1 MIHLENLHP
10 ILYLDLRQRQRQ
22 RSLLVL
28 ALLALALPALVIL
41 LGTFIDFS
49 FADLA
54 RCSPDTQGTAL
65 FYITFG
71 FQAAL
76 LLVLAPLGAA
86 DRISREREQRTLTA
100 LLNSPATAGSI
111 LCGKLLGAYAFDF
124 WLWALTLPI
133 PAIGAMWGGIP
144 FARCLFHS
152 ATVLLAAFLL
162 STVAMACSACSGR
175 TLHSYLRLGAVYL
188 VWFLL
193 CPILTGILTNLDSDS
208 FDLGDRLTAFL
219 LLGHNPFAP
228 AIYLLATWDVT
239 TPLPF
244 PFNAAFLP
252 LVALLWLLLILL
264 LIRLSL
270 RSLRSLL

>member
-54 RCSPDTQGTAL
+54 RWSPDTRGDAL

-71 FQAAL
+71 FQAAI

-100 LLNSPATAGSI
+100 LMNSPATAGSI
-111 LCGKLLGAYAFDF
+111 LWGKLLGAWAFDA
-124 WLWALTLPI
+124 WLWTLTLPI
-133 PAIGAMWGGIP
+133 PAIGSMWGGIP
-144 FARCLFHS
+144 FGRCLFHS
-152 ATVLLAAFLL
+152 ATLLLAGLLL
-162 STVAMACSACSGR
+162 STVAIACSACSGR
-175 TLHSYLRLGAVYL
+175 TLHAYLRLGAVYL

-193 CPILTGILTNLDSDS
+193 CPVLMGILDTTPDSANLGARMVS
-208 FDLGDRLTAFL
+208 FL
-219 LLGHNPFAP
+219 LLAHNPFAP
-228 AIYLLATWDVT
+228 AIYLLLTWN
-239 TPLPF
+239 LPTSLLF
-244 PFNAAFLP
+244 PYNAAFLP
-252 LVALLWLLLILL
+252 LAALLWLLILL
-264 LIRLSL
+264 PILRRSLRAL
-270 RSLRSLL
+270 RSLI

>member
-54 RCSPDTQGTAL
+54 RWSPDTRGDAL

-71 FQAAL
+71 FQGAI

-100 LLNSPATAGSI
+100 LMNSPATAGSI
-111 LCGKLLGAYAFDF
+111 LWGKLLGAWAFDA
-124 WLWALTLPI
+124 WLWTLTLPI
-133 PAIGAMWGGIP
+133 PAIGSMWGGIP
-144 FARCLFHS
+144 FGRCLFHS
-152 ATVLLAAFLL
+152 ATLLLAGLLL
-162 STVAMACSACSGR
+162 STVAIACSACSGR
-175 TLHSYLRLGAVYL
+175 TLHAYLRLGAVYL

-193 CPILTGILTNLDSDS
+193 CPVLMGILKTTPDSANLGARMVS
-208 FDLGDRLTAFL
+208 FL
-219 LLGHNPFAP
+219 LLAHNPFAP
-228 AIYLLATWDVT
+228 AIYLLLTWN
-239 TPLPF
+239 LPTSLLF
-244 PFNAAFLP
+244 PYNAAFLP
-252 LVALLWLLLILL
+252 LAALLWLLILL
-264 LIRLSL
+264 PILRRSLRAL
-270 RSLRSLL
+270 RSLI

>member
-49 FADLA
+49 FTDLA
-54 RCSPDTQGTAL
+54 RWSPDTRGDAL

-71 FQAAL
+71 FQGAI

-100 LLNSPATAGSI
+100 LMNSPATAGSI
-111 LCGKLLGAYAFDF
+111 LWGKLLGAWAFDA
-124 WLWALTLPI
+124 WLWTLTLPI
-133 PAIGAMWGGIP
+133 PAIGSMWGGIP
-144 FARCLFHS
+144 FGRCLFHS
-152 ATVLLAAFLL
+152 ATLLLAGVLL
-162 STVAMACSACSGR
+162 STVAIACSACSGR
-175 TLHSYLRLGAVYL
+175 TLHAYLRLGAVYL

-193 CPILTGILTNLDSDS
+193 CPVLMGILDTTPDSANLGARMVS
-208 FDLGDRLTAFL
+208 FL
-219 LLGHNPFAP
+219 LLAHNPFAP
-228 AIYLLATWDVT
+228 AIYLLLVRDLP

-244 PFNAAFLP
+244 PYNAAFLP
-252 LVALLWLLLILL
+252 LVALIWLLILL
-264 LIRLSL
+264 PILRRSLRAL
-270 RSLRSLL
+270 RSLI

>member
-54 RCSPDTQGTAL
+54 RCSPDTRGDAL

-71 FQAAL
+71 FQAAI

-100 LLNSPATAGSI
+100 LMNSPATAGSI
-111 LCGKLLGAYAFDF
+111 LWGKLLGAWAFDA
-124 WLWALTLPI
+124 WLWSLTLPI
-133 PAIGAMWGGIP
+133 PAIGSMWGGIP
-144 FARCLFHS
+144 FGRCLFHS
-152 ATVLLAAFLL
+152 ATLLLAGLLL
-162 STVAMACSACSGR
+162 STVAIACSACSGR
-175 TLHSYLRLGAVYL
+175 TLHAYLRLGAVYL

-193 CPILTGILTNLDSDS
+193 CPVLMGILDTTPDSANLGARMVS
-208 FDLGDRLTAFL
+208 FL
-219 LLGHNPFAP
+219 LLAHNPFAP
-228 AIYLLATWDVT
+228 AIYLLLTWNLP
-239 TPLPF
+239 TPLLF
-244 PFNAAFLP
+244 PYNAAFLP
-252 LVALLWLLLILL
+252 LAALLWLLILL
-264 LIRLSL
+264 PILRRSLRAL
-270 RSLRSLL
+270 RSLI

>member
-49 FADLA
+49 FSDLA
-54 RCSPDTQGTAL
+54 RWNPDIRGDTL

-71 FQAAL
+71 FQSAL

-100 LLNSPATAGSI
+100 LMNSPATAGSI
-111 LCGKLLGAYAFDF
+111 LWGKLLGAWAFDT
-124 WLWALTLPI
+124 WLWTLTLPI
-133 PAIGAMWGGIP
+133 PAIGSMWGGMP
-144 FARCLFHS
+144 FARCLYHS
-152 ATVLLAAFLL
+152 ATILLAAYLL
-162 STVAMACSACSGR
+162 STVAIACSACSGR
-175 TLHSYLRLGAVYL
+175 TLHAYLRIGAVYL

-193 CPILTGILTNLDSDS
+193 CPVLVGILANPDSNNL
-208 FDLGDRLTAFL
+208 GERLASFL
-219 LLGHNPFAP
+219 LLAHNPFAP
-228 AIYLLATWDVT
+228 AIYLLALHDAP
-239 TPLPF
+239 TPAPF
-244 PFNAAFLP
+244 PYNAAFLP
-252 LVALLWLLLILL
+252 LVALLWLLILL
-264 LIRLSL
+264 LILPRTL

>member
-54 RCSPDTQGTAL
+54 RWSPDTRGDAL

-71 FQAAL
+71 FQAAI

-100 LLNSPATAGSI
+100 LMNSPATAGSI
-111 LCGKLLGAYAFDF
+111 LWGKLLGAWAFDA
-124 WLWALTLPI
+124 WLWTLTLPI
-133 PAIGAMWGGIP
+133 PAIGSMWGGIP
-144 FARCLFHS
+144 FGRCLFHS
-152 ATVLLAAFLL
+152 ATLLLAGVLL
-162 STVAMACSACSGR
+162 STVAIACSACSGR
-175 TLHSYLRLGAVYL
+175 TLHAYLRLGAVYL

-193 CPILTGILTNLDSDS
+193 CPVLMGILDTTPDSANLGARMVS
-208 FDLGDRLTAFL
+208 FL
-219 LLGHNPFAP
+219 LLAHNPFAP
-228 AIYLLATWDVT
+228 AIYLLLVRDLPTL
-239 TPLPF
+239 PPF
-244 PFNAAFLP
+244 PYNAAFLP
-252 LVALLWLLLILL
+252 LAALLWLLILL
-264 LIRLSL
+264 PILRRSLRAL
-270 RSLRSLL
+270 RSLI

>member
-41 LGTFIDFS
+41 LATFIDFT
-49 FADLA
+49 FDDLA
-54 RCSPDTQGTAL
+54 RSAPDSQGKAL
-65 FYITFG
+65 FGITLG

-111 LCGKLLGAYAFDF
+111 LWGKLLGAYAFDI
-124 WLWALTLPI
+124 WLWTLTLPI
-133 PAIGAMWGGIP
+133 LSIGAMWGGYTLI
-144 FARCLFHS
+144 RCLCHS
-152 ATVLLAAFLL
+152 ATVLLAGLLL

-188 VWFLL
+188 VWFIL
-193 CPILTGILTNLDSDS
+193 CPILAAILA
-208 FDLGDRLTAFL
+208 DLGAEHLTQRLAAFL
-219 LLGHNPFAP
+219 LLAHNPFAP
-228 AIYLLATWDVT
+228 AIYLFATLET
-239 TPLPF
+239 TAPLPF

-252 LVALLWLLLILL
+252 LTALLWLLILPLL
-264 LIRLSL
+264 LRRSL